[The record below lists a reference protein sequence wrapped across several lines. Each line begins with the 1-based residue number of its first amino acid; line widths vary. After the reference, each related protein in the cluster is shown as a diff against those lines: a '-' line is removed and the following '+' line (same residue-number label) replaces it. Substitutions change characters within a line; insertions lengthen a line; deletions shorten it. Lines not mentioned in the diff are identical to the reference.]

1 MKSLFTIV
9 VNAFKIPELRKKI
22 YMTLLLVVI
31 FRIGCFIAI
40 PGLEADALT
49 SLAGNGLFKFMDLL
63 TGSAFRNISIFA
75 MGISPY
81 INASIIMQLLTVAIP
96 ALEKLQKEGQ
106 EGRKVITRITRYV
119 ALGLGLFQAIMLY
132 IRLKDLQ

>member
-119 ALGLGLFQAIMLY
+119 ALV
-132 IRLKDLQ
+132 